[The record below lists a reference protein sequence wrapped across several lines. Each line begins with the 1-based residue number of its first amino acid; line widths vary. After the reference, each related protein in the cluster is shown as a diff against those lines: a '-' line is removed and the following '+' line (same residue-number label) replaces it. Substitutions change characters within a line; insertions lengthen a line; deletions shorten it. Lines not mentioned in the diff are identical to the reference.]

1 MSDENPNTTTT
12 PAPVAATTDQPA
24 TPPAAG
30 AQPVA
35 FTPEQQ
41 EALNRI
47 VQQRLTED
55 RARRPVAPPATP
67 PAATGRAAP
76 ATPAAAATPEPS
88 MSATEVQQL
97 IARDRAFTRVTATAG
112 LTDRQIE
119 RMESAL
125 RAENPT
131 DVSQWSRDY
140 LADMK
145 LGQPATATTAPP
157 PATATPIA
165 PVATTPAPAAAP
177 SAPSAHALP
186 TANGVVDLFNLTHPQ
201 LGALGPQGVREN
213 LEKLWGI
220 GNQASGAPT
229 RPKPPS
235 QR

>member
-1 MSDENPNTTTT
+1 MPDEIPTTTT
-12 PAPVAATTDQPA
+12 TASAATTDAPA

-55 RARRPVAPPATP
+55 RARRPATP
-67 PAATGRAAP
+67 APVAAPAGRAAA
-76 ATPAAAATPEPS
+76 ATPAPAATPEPS

-112 LTDRQIE
+112 LTDRQVE
-119 RMESAL
+119 RMEAAL
-125 RAENPT
+125 RAENPA
-131 DVSQWSRDY
+131 DVSAWSREY
-140 LADMK
+140 LTDMK
-145 LGQPATATTAPP
+145 LGQPATATTTP
-157 PATATPIA
+157 PATATQTATTA
-165 PVATTPAPAAAP
+165 PVAPTAPPAAAP

-186 TANGVVDLFNLTHPQ
+186 TANGLPDLFNMTPAQHQ
-201 LGALGPQGVREN
+201 TLGPEGIKETLQR
-213 LEKLWGI
+213 LWSI
-220 GNQASGAPT
+220 GNQASGAPA